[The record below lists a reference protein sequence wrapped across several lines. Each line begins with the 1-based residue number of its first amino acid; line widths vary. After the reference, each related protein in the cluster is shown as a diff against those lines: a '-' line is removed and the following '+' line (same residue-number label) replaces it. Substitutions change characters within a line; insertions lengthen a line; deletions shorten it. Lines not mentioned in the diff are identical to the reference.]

1 MRNNVFFYTQKMT
14 PTRLDLAYQS
24 LQGLAI
30 GDTFG
35 ENFWGKEDE
44 ILQHIQN
51 RHIPIEHNHWGFT
64 DDTVMG
70 IAVYRTLERY
80 GEIEQTILAQYF
92 AENYQKDIRRGYG
105 GTAHYILREIG
116 DKRAWREV
124 SQEVFDGQGSM
135 GNGGAMRAAPIGAF
149 FYDNPAQIIAQTHLA
164 TEVTHANHEA
174 QVGAVAI
181 ALAAGLV
188 VEARLAGKAIGGEM
202 FLDAIYQQLEDSD
215 TKAKVGKALS
225 LSATYRI
232 ETVTN
237 ILGNGKQL
245 LAQDTVPFALWCV
258 AHHLQN
264 FEEALWVAVAGLGD
278 RDTICAMVGSIAILY
293 APDTVPA
300 AWVASVEAIQTS
312 VFW

>member
-1 MRNNVFFYTQKMT
+1 M
-14 PTRLDLAYQS
+14 
-24 LQGLAI
+24 
-30 GDTFG
+30 
-35 ENFWGKEDE
+35 
-44 ILQHIQN
+44 
-51 RHIPIEHNHWGFT
+51 
-64 DDTVMG
+64 
-70 IAVYRTLERY
+70 
-80 GEIEQTILAQYF
+80 
-92 AENYQKDIRRGYG
+92 
-105 GTAHYILREIG
+105 
-116 DKRAWREV
+116 
-124 SQEVFDGQGSM
+124 
-135 GNGGAMRAAPIGAF
+135 
-149 FYDNPAQIIAQTHLA
+149 
-164 TEVTHANHEA
+164 
-174 QVGAVAI
+174 
-181 ALAAGLV
+181 
-188 VEARLAGKAIGGEM
+188 EARLAGKAISGEM
-202 FLDAIYQQLEDSD
+202 FLDAIYQQSEDSD

-225 LSATYRI
+225 LPATYRI